1 MNTRLRLV
9 ALLIL
14 LPAIVVLLQFG
25 GVLALDSSGKI
36 APRSAAAESIAG
48 DVDGDGVVDSIDAF
62 LLLQFHA
69 GIIGIGQ
76 PYSEKADVNN
86 DQRVNAIDAAR
97 ILQFHA
103 GLIKTLNP

>member
-1 MNTRLRLV
+1 MNKRSLPFLIL
-9 ALLIL
+9 ALLL
-14 LPAIVVLLQFG
+14 LAAGVV
-25 GVLALDSSGKI
+25 ALDSSGKI

-62 LLLQFHA
+62 LLLQLHA

-86 DQRVNAIDAAR
+86 DQSVNAIDAAR

-103 GLIKTLNP
+103 GLIQTLDP